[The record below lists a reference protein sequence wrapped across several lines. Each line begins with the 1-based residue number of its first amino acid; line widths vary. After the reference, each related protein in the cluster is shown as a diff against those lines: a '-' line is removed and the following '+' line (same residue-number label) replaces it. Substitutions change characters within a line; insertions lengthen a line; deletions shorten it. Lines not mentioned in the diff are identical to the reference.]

1 MLIALASAKGS
12 PGVTTTATALA
23 MTWQRDVVL
32 ADLDPAGGD
41 VALRA
46 RTPNEDVLDPD
57 VGLLSLAA
65 AARRG
70 LAPEEV
76 PEHLQVIDGGTHVLA
91 GVTRPEQV
99 TGIGAVWTT
108 IGSALRAVPETDVLV
123 DCGRVT
129 PGTPV
134 LPVITAADALVVVV
148 RPSLDSYAH
157 VRDRLRWLS
166 GPMQL
171 EQPGATGASSVGVL
185 VVADPGERTVTQDLD
200 RLLQHE
206 GLPVR
211 VLGRIGRDKR
221 AAEALAGRW
230 SRRLNRSLLMR
241 SAREVRDSIAELS
254 PSDPAAAS

>member
-1 MLIALASAKGS
+1 MVSNPAGSAEMLIALASAKGS

-99 TGIGAVWTT
+99 TGIGAVWPTS
-108 IGSALRAVPETDVLV
+108 GAALRAGPETDVLV
-123 DCGRVT
+123 AGGGV
-129 PGTPV
+129 G
-134 LPVITAADALVVVV
+134 AA
-148 RPSLDSYAH
+148 RAH
-157 VRDRLRWLS
+157 V
-166 GPMQL
+166 
-171 EQPGATGASSVGVL
+171 AV
-185 VVADPGERTVTQDLD
+185 
-200 RLLQHE
+200 
-206 GLPVR
+206 
-211 VLGRIGRDKR
+211 
-221 AAEALAGRW
+221 
-230 SRRLNRSLLMR
+230 
-241 SAREVRDSIAELS
+241 
-254 PSDPAAAS
+254 